1 MENLKGEVRR
11 VESFSAEEPSKL
23 RYGLITG
30 LAAAGV
36 LETAY
41 LTWKKLYGGP
51 VSCPLGGTGCD
62 DVLNSEYGT
71 IFGTWFS
78 SLLVCFGVSLDY
90 I

>member
-1 MENLKGEVRR
+1 VENLKGEVRR

-36 LETAY
+36 L
-41 LTWKKLYGGP
+41 KKLYGGT